1 MEEQEGDKEK
11 RRNLIL
17 EIPPI
22 SKSQVASM
30 KKGDCDGGIEV
41 VAGPLSTPT
50 IPDSGCGVK
59 LFFQKNAPPFP
70 IHLHLRRRVGIM
82 MRMRRRKP
90 GKQRF
95 LANAEL

>member
-50 IPDSGCGVK
+50 LPDSGCGVK

-82 MRMRRRKP
+82 MRMPRWKP
-90 GKQRF
+90 ESRGF
-95 LANAEL
+95 PTNTEH